1 MTVETVLP
9 SNTFCE
15 DSQDSVLLSSDCMG
29 MILNPGNHSLLK
41 GYFFCWRF
49 LCVRWPSLPSCW
61 CNRAFIT
68 VYWKATSFGCFI
80 LSFMLLSLL
89 CFVFLM
95 VEFISTSEGWHHF
108 IGEGLH
114 ELGQR
119 VSQTILAWD
128 VHELRYFSE
137 GMSVVMKS
145 HKLLLEYPNVCWL
158 ELLVRMNL
166 TWTIYFQCLFM
177 SNWKIP
183 TFCYSKS

>member
-29 MILNPGNHSLLK
+29 MILK
-41 GYFFCWRF
+41 
-49 LCVRWPSLPSCW
+49 V
-61 CNRAFIT
+61 IT

-95 VEFISTSEGWHHF
+95 VEVISISEGWHHF

-114 ELGQR
+114 ELRQR

-128 VHELRYFSE
+128 VHELRYFRE

>member
-15 DSQDSVLLSSDCMG
+15 DSQDSVFLSSDCMD
-29 MILNPGNHSLLK
+29 MILNPVNYSLLK
-41 GYFFCWRF
+41 GYFFWLLYTELHAVVIVMFCLSNGRSYINIWRLASF
-49 LCVRWPSLPSCW
+49 
-61 CNRAFIT
+61 
-68 VYWKATSFGCFI
+68 YW
-80 LSFMLLSLL
+80 
-89 CFVFLM
+89 
-95 VEFISTSEGWHHF
+95 W
-108 IGEGLH
+108 GLH
-114 ELGQR
+114 ELRQR

-128 VHELRYFSE
+128 VHELRYFPE

-158 ELLVRMNL
+158 KLLVRMNL
-166 TWTIYFQCLFM
+166 TWTLYFQCLFM